1 MCTQILAAMYSP
13 GGCSCG
19 WGQASVMLTRSLV
32 SVDKIN
38 KPFYPPG
45 CCHFSLRQETIS
57 TQYLHNIYTITNYLH
72 NIYKSIYTLSTLHFA
87 SKYPYLFFF
96 TCNCTLP
103 WFATICNIN
112 MLCLCM
118 QILKVPDS

>member
-45 CCHFSLRQETIS
+45 CCHYSLRQETIS

-87 SKYPYLFFF
+87 SKYPYLFFI
-96 TCNCTLP
+96 LP
-103 WFATICNIN
+103 VIA
-112 MLCLCM
+112 LCLGLPPNAIYKYAVSM
-118 QILKVPDS
+118 PILKVLDC